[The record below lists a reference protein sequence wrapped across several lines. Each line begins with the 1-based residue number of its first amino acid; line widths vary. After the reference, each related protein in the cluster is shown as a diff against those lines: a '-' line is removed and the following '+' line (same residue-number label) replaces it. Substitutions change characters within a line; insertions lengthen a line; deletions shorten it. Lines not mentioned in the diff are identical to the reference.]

1 MDGYKNAR
9 AMKGWR
15 ILSRTDSYSGV
26 AEEAVSVQLFKLLTN
41 KKDIREPLDE
51 RPYDLNIQVE
61 YYVFH
66 TPMSMVD
73 H

>member
-1 MDGYKNAR
+1 
-9 AMKGWR
+9 MKGWR

-41 KKDIREPLDE
+41 KKDIREPLNE
-51 RPYDLNIQVE
+51 RPYDLNVQGACDI
-61 YYVFH
+61 FH
-66 TPMSMVD
+66 SMVD